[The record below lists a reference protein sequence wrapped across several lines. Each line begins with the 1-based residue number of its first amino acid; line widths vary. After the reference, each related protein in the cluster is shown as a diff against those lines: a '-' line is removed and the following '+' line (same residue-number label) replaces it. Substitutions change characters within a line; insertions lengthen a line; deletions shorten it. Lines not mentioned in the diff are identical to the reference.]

1 MSFEGKNIIME
12 KIKEDN
18 GHERGKIH
26 NIKGK
31 ILYK

>member
-1 MSFEGKNIIME
+1 MSFGGKNMIME

-18 GHERGKIH
+18 GQERGKIH
-26 NIKGK
+26 DMKGK